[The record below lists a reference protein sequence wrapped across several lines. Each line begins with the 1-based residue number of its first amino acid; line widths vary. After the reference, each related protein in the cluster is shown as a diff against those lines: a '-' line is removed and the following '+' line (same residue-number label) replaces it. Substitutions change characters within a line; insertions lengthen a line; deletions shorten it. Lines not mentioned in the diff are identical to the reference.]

1 MDEIIYFIMKNHTY
15 NGRHVYCTAY
25 ECRGF
30 GNGLNT
36 FDYLF
41 QPKTA
46 SSDLVKSAEIVRDLN
61 KYVEDI
67 SAQRLFEIMTSARD
81 AKWGDEE
88 FRFNDNEIAHVLS
101 YNYPE
106 WADEFKRLAEKS
118 EVA

>member
-1 MDEIIYFIMKNHTY
+1 
-15 NGRHVYCTAY
+15 
-25 ECRGF
+25 
-30 GNGLNT
+30 
-36 FDYLF
+36 
-41 QPKTA
+41 
-46 SSDLVKSAEIVRDLN
+46 
-61 KYVEDI
+61 
-67 SAQRLFEIMTSARD
+67 MTSARD

>member
-1 MDEIIYFIMKNHTY
+1 MKNHTY
-15 NGRHVYCTAY
+15 NGRHVYCIAD
-25 ECRGF
+25 EDRGF
-30 GNGLNT
+30 YNGLNT

-46 SSDLVKSAEIVRDLN
+46 SSDLVRSAEIVRDLN
-61 KYVEDI
+61 EYVEDI

-81 AKWGDEE
+81 SRWGNEE
-88 FRFNDNEIAHVLS
+88 FRFADYQIANVLS